1 MDCPNKT
8 SAYLSTS
15 GYASELG
22 LGQFSYDAFQ
32 AVYGKS
38 ASIER
43 WFDEENPGREL
54 ELHQYASF
62 DVLYLVGTS
71 AAGDEYLTFLQ
82 IMVKD
87 DNLRFGKLKIGI
99 GSRRLAV
106 QIAYLFEEKL
116 SKKEVK
122 YESHDYPEVDGGY
135 YGENWWRVLFSYDA
149 SGEVDSFAYT
159 ISPN

>member
-1 MDCPNKT
+1 MDCRNKT

-22 LGQFSYDAFQ
+22 LDQFSYDAFQ
-32 AVYGKS
+32 AVYGKPT
-38 ASIER
+38 SIDR
-43 WFDEENPGREL
+43 WFDEKNSGREV

-62 DVLYLVGTS
+62 DVLYLVDTS

-82 IMVKD
+82 IVVKE
-87 DNLRFGKLKIGI
+87 DNLRFGKSKIGI

-106 QIAYLFEEKL
+106 QIAYMFEEKL
-116 SKKEVK
+116 SKKEIE
-122 YESHDYPEVDGGY
+122 YESHDYPEVEEGY